1 MLDAG
6 HTHARMG
13 ACTRRIAPVSA
24 GIQAS
29 GLNAT
34 GASPA
39 AWCMPSPS
47 ARLTRIKHLVSAL
60 VPADLASTR
69 LEWEHAYRD
78 LEEVARDPAAADRV
92 RSQLEAVTAE
102 LRRRVGGTFTMG
114 ELVDEYARADVWAR
128 HVLAENGVPGW
139 PRTLTLV
146 EGAAFHLYARGAI
159 DYLP

>member
-1 MLDAG
+1 M
-6 HTHARMG
+6 
-13 ACTRRIAPVSA
+13 C
-24 GIQAS
+24 
-29 GLNAT
+29 
-34 GASPA
+34 
-39 AWCMPSPS
+39 
-47 ARLTRIKHLVSAL
+47 AL
-60 VPADLASTR
+60 VPTDLASTR

-78 LEEVARDPAAADRV
+78 LEEVARDPVAADRV

-114 ELVDEYARADVWAR
+114 ELVDEYALADVWAR
-128 HVLAENGVPGW
+128 HVLAEQAVAGW